1 MKRFVIIG
9 LLFFLTA
16 TVAVGQT
23 KKKLQFI
30 GGARSLVSHSNFT
43 SDGDTVTAPKN
54 TGGYAL
60 LDLGIKIN
68 PNDQTEVLGMFRIN
82 NDYGGFWG
90 AGVSFDVR
98 QLYVRGVAGNVVR
111 YHIGNIDYKL
121 TPYTFYN
128 HNPDLLTN
136 TTGALQIKEEILDYE
151 SFYSNH
157 TWRQQGAS
165 AQFALAFPK
174 YIQEMKFNGFI
185 SRLNP
190 SNFDNILDRLY
201 GGGNIL
207 IQQSEHVQ
215 IGLNHVQVFDLLGTA
230 VDSNAFTNGVTSLS
244 YDLNWKH
251 NQLEFGVDGE
261 SGLSTISYATNEELN
276 MDDYFI
282 HVRGHVDLP
291 ASGLGFFLGYMDNGP
306 DFRSFGA
313 QSRRVDFSGQNT
325 FYNRYTNDQIVRPI
339 SLYDLYNDPT
349 LYRQS
354 ITIGLMDYNP
364 EVNNVL
370 PYGLATF
377 NRRGLYVGGSYVDAK
392 KITQTDLKVY
402 VLSEIRGQGTTNLRN
417 FQMLNLNTKVFV
429 NKLIN
434 REKDIVLNVGV
445 LHQNTSRTGE
455 FDYEAI
461 GLNSTLINAGVEI
474 EVAKNLFVMGNV
486 FTMSASGNEQ
496 KPIRDAND
504 VIVNF
509 SDYRVDGTEINISG
523 GLRLNFSNDVYV
535 AAFYE
540 YNTNDFIVE
549 SPYVFRQTSI
559 VYVMKF

>member
-1 MKRFVIIG
+1 MKRLVLIG
-9 LLFFLTA
+9 LVFLL
-16 TVAVGQT
+16 VAPVANGQT

-90 AGVSFDVR
+90 AGVTFDVR

-128 HNPDLLTN
+128 HNPDLLTSS
-136 TTGALQIKEEILDYE
+136 TGALRIKEEILDYE
-151 SFYSNH
+151 SFYSDN
-157 TWRQQGAS
+157 TWRQEGAS
-165 AQFALAFPK
+165 MQFALSFPK
-174 YIQEMKFNGFI
+174 YIQEMEFNGFI

-190 SNFDNILDRLY
+190 SNFANILDRLY
-201 GGGNIL
+201 GGGNVL
-207 IQQSEHVQ
+207 IQQSEHVK

-230 VDSNAFTNGVTSLS
+230 VDSNAFSNGVTSMS
-244 YDLNWKH
+244 YDLNWSADKF
-251 NQLEFGVDGE
+251 QFGLDGE
-261 SGLSTISYATNEELN
+261 SGFSTMGYNQSPELN
-276 MDDYFI
+276 LNDYFI
-282 HVRGHVDLP
+282 HLRGHVDFSEL
-291 ASGLGFFLGYMDNGP
+291 GLGFSLGYMDNGP

-325 FYNRYTNDQIVRPI
+325 FYSRYTNDQIIRPI

-370 PYGLATF
+370 PYGLTTF
-377 NRRGLYVGGSYVDAK
+377 NRRGFYVGGKYTDDRE
-392 KITQTDLKVY
+392 ITETDVKLY
-402 VLSEIRGQGTTNLRN
+402 ALSEIRGQGTTNLRN
-417 FQMLNLNTKVFV
+417 FQMLNV
-429 NKLIN
+429 NSRFYVNRLIN
-434 REKDIVLNVGV
+434 RNKAIVINVGV
-445 LHQNTSRTGE
+445 VHQNTARSGE
-455 FDYEAI
+455 FDYESI
-461 GLNSTLINAGVEI
+461 DLNSTLINAGIEI
-474 EVAKNLFVMGNV
+474 EIAKNLFIMGNV

-504 VIVNF
+504 VIVSF
-509 SDYRVDGTEINISG
+509 SDYRVEGSEMNISG
-523 GLRLNFSNDVYV
+523 GLRLNFSSDVYV

-540 YNTNDFIVE
+540 HNTNDFVMDQ
-549 SPYVFRQTSI
+549 PYVFRQTSI